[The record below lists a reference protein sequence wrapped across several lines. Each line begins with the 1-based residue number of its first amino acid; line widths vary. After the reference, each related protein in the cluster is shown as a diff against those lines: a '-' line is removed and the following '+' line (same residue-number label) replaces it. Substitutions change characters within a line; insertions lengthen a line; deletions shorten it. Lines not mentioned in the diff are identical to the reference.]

1 MKRRNINALLALFL
15 ILLPWCDAAA
25 NVTEASEQ
33 EISHLLDYIGNSECS
48 FIRNGASYSGAR
60 AREHIQRKYTYIK
73 NRIDTTEQFIQHAA
87 TQSSITKSKYLVR
100 CNDITTS
107 TGSWL
112 EQELKEFRR
121 TASSPSSD
129 N

>member
-1 MKRRNINALLALFL
+1 MKPLNTCALLALF
-15 ILLPWCDAAA
+15 ILLLPGCEAAA
-25 NVTEASEQ
+25 NMTEASKQ
-33 EISHLLDYIGNSECS
+33 EITHLLDYIGNSECS
-48 FIRNGASYSGAR
+48 FIRNGTTHSGAR
-60 AREHIQRKYTYIK
+60 AREHIQRKYTYIN

-100 CNDITTS
+100 CNDVTTG

-112 EQELKEFRR
+112 EQELKEYRR
-121 TASSPSSD
+121 KASSPSSD